1 MKNFDLLTH
10 EDREREMVY
19 ELEILPLVVSCG
31 RIKDDGK
38 VPTITRTGQFSRK
51 TKLSE
56 LQTKL
61 VEAF

>member
-1 MKNFDLLTH
+1 MKNFDLLIY
-10 EDREREMVY
+10 EDEEREMVY
-19 ELEILPLVVSCG
+19 ELEILPLLVGCG

-38 VPTITRTGQFSRK
+38 VPTITRNGQFSRK

-61 VEAF
+61 IEAF